1 MTDKPYIQLNRA
13 QWKNLHNALCAA
25 EQEASGLFA
34 VLKDGGEGLA
44 ALKSVR
50 EALAPAYAQDREAF
64 ERQFDYFRQTQ
75 RDNGFLAN
83 WSLYDET
90 DWGSFDEPHPYTGA
104 THVVYNNHWGTTS
117 DIAVPIQGNT
127 WLDLYRAANEAI
139 EHSND
144 THHIFIEFFEPVPD
158 KPGYLGLATGS

>member
-1 MTDKPYIQLNRA
+1 MTDQPYIKLNRE

-25 EQEASGLFA
+25 EQEAGSLFS

-50 EALAPAYAQDREAF
+50 EALAPAYAQDHEAF

-75 RDNGFLAN
+75 RDNGFQAQ

-90 DWGSFDEPHPYTGA
+90 DQGSFDEPHPYIGA
-104 THVVYNNHWGTTS
+104 THVVYTQHWGTAGN
-117 DIAVPIQGNT
+117 IEVPIQGAT

-139 EHSND
+139 QRSND
-144 THHIFIEFFEPVPD
+144 THHIFIEFFEPVAD
-158 KPGYLGLATGS
+158 KPGYLSLATGS